1 MRKLGAVITMLA
13 LLLAACGAPAAPT
26 SAPVAPTQA
35 PAAVP
40 TTAPT
45 VAVAAPTAAPATA
58 VAAKPA
64 ATPVAAP
71 TVAPVLATIT
81 ITLKKGLKW
90 SDGSPLTTKDVVGTF
105 NILWLQSSGTWNSL
119 ADVVAADD
127 QTVDFLVTRPGPA
140 ILDTIVRAT
149 ITRPSAQYGKWM
161 DAAAAF
167 RKATADRKGDDVKKV
182 LDELLAFRPDNAVV
196 SGPFMIDPKQV
207 TEAQL
212 TLVKNPNGF
221 NAAQIDF
228 DRVIVYWGDTTQDM
242 PLYLSGQMDYSSN
255 AYSPANLTALRAL
268 GPQIQVLGGPGT
280 NGPGM
285 YFNNDVYP
293 LGKKEVR
300 QAFAY
305 IIDRVENCTVAF
317 GESCRPI
324 KYEAGFTDV
333 SVPTWLSADQIAKLN
348 LYPKDLAKAEALL
361 TGIGFKKG
369 SDGIWLDDKGKPM
382 AFELAVP
389 ADFTEYLASSENV
402 AQQLNKFGIKITVKP
417 YQSADRGTLHK
428 SGNYQISMDIGFRFT
443 YFHPFVSF
451 DYNLRPGIGDKNNP
465 EAPAGARGMNFP
477 YVQKLPDGKE
487 INIKDWVDKTADG
500 FDIEKQKPYVADL
513 TAMFNDQL
521 PVLLMF
527 ERYLTDPI
535 ETKTRVVGWM
545 PLTDKIYNNNQN
557 NSPVARQFLSGQL
570 KPSAANTKKEFM
582 TSVPFTQPPKAN
594 YNFTSTDS
602 MMALGAVLSN
612 LSIHRS
618 RTTMS
623 TRASTFRSWP
633 IVGRSSNRF
642 SKLVSLSLRGIGAQH
657 GCAPVFV

>member
-45 VAVAAPTAAPATA
+45 AVVAAPTAAPATA
-58 VAAKPA
+58 VATKPA
-64 ATPVAAP
+64 ATPAAVP
-71 TVAPVLATIT
+71 TTAAVQATIT

-105 NILWLQSSGTWNSL
+105 NILWLQGSGSWNSL
-119 ADVVAADD
+119 ADVVAKDD

-182 LDELLAFRPDNAVV
+182 LDELLAFTPNTAIV
-196 SGPFMIDPKQV
+196 SGPYMIDPKQV

-212 TLVKNPNGF
+212 TMVKNPTGF
-221 NAAQIDF
+221 NADKSDF
-228 DRVIVYWGDTTQDM
+228 DKVTVYWGDTTQDM

-293 LGKKEVR
+293 LNKKEVR
-300 QAFAY
+300 QAIAY
-305 IIDRVENCTVAF
+305 AIDRVENCTVAF

-324 KYEAGFTDV
+324 KFEAGFTDV

-369 SDGIWLDDKGKPM
+369 TDGVWLDDKGKQM
-382 AFELAVP
+382 AFELSVP

-428 SGNYQISMDIGFRFT
+428 SGKYQISMDIGFRFT

-465 EAPAGARGMNFP
+465 EADAGARGMNFP
-477 YVQKLPDGKE
+477 YVQKLPDGRE

-535 ETKTRVVGWM
+535 ETKTRVVGWL

-557 NSPVARQFLSGQL
+557 NSPVAREFLSGQL
-570 KPSAANTKKEFM
+570 KPSAANAKKEFM
-582 TSVPFTQPPKAN
+582 TSYPYTQPPKAN
-594 YNFTSTDS
+594 YNFTSTDNI
-602 MMALGAVLSN
+602 MALGAVLSN
-612 LSIHRS
+612 LEYPPF
-618 RTTMS
+618 TYYDVNEGKYVPFM
-623 TRASTFRSWP
+623 ADSWT
-633 IVGRSSNRF
+633 I
-642 SKLVSLSLRGIGAQH
+642 K
-657 GCAPVFV
+657 